1 MTFSELSQ
9 ETRGERTGCESYAS
23 RVAVAEESISLLII
37 KDLGAPKS
45 SFQDF

>member
-9 ETRGERTGCESYAS
+9 ETRGERTGGESYAS
-23 RVAVAEESISLLII
+23 RVAVAEEFISLRII

-45 SFQDF
+45 SFQDV